1 MIALACRG
9 VGGFNWQRWHADT
22 SWGKEWEINSLSWSL
37 GIWLAEWVIRLV
49 MLGVVLRRRRPAAAM
64 AWLLIIF
71 FLPWAGIVLY
81 ALIGR
86 HRLTRRRSRQHARML
101 ERLRDVTGKLEKL
114 SHVERPLPG
123 PVATAAVALAQKL
136 SHIPILGGND
146 LKIVTN
152 TSDVIDRL
160 AADIDSA
167 EQHVHLLFYIFEP
180 DASGRRIA
188 EALIRAARRG
198 VKCRVLADAVGSRA
212 LFKKLA
218 PELADKG
225 VEIHEALHVGIF
237 RRRLARLDMRNHRKL
252 AVIDGRTAW
261 TGSQNIIDET
271 YGYKNLVFSD
281 LMVRVQGPVVMAL
294 QTVFMADWQF
304 NVGQM
309 PNIDDVMPEPK
320 PCGSMLIQALPSG
333 PNYPTANYQRLVV
346 AAIHAAQER
355 VTITTPY
362 FIPDEATLQA
372 LQTAVLRGVIVEVI
386 LPRKSDHWLVC
397 AASRAYHEDLFRVGA
412 RIYLYEK
419 GILHAKTVS
428 IDDKIALIGS
438 SNFDIRSFA
447 LNFEINLVCYG
458 ADVTERLRTQQR
470 RYRSHSHRLTRR
482 QFQARPKLRTFG
494 QRVARLLSPL
504 L

>member
-1 MIALACRG
+1 MD
-9 VGGFNWQRWHADT
+9 WT
-22 SWGKEWEINSLSWSL
+22 L
-37 GIWLAEWVIRLV
+37 GIWLAEWVIRIV

-71 FLPWAGIVLY
+71 FLPWAGVILY

-86 HRLTRRRSRQHARML
+86 HRLPRRRSRQHARML
-101 ERLRDVTGKLEKL
+101 ERLRDVTGKLAKL
-114 SHVERPLPG
+114 SHVEPPLPG
-123 PVATAAVALAQKL
+123 PVASAAVALAQKL
-136 SHIPILGGND
+136 SHMPILGGND
-146 LKIVTN
+146 LEIVSN

-167 EQHVHLLFYIFEP
+167 ERHVHLLFYIFAP

-188 EALIRAARRG
+188 DALVRAAERG

-212 LFKKLA
+212 LFKRLA
-218 PELADKG
+218 PELAAKG
-225 VEIHEALHVGIF
+225 VEIHEALPVGIF

-252 AVIDGRTAW
+252 AVIDGRIAW
-261 TGSQNIIDET
+261 TGSQNIIDES
-271 YGYKNLVFSD
+271 YGYKDLVFSD
-281 LMVRVQGPVVMAL
+281 LMVRVQGPIVMAL
-294 QTVFMADWQF
+294 QIVFMADWRF
-304 NVGQM
+304 DVGEV
-309 PNIDDVMPEPK
+309 PDIDDVLPEPES
-320 PCGSMLIQALPSG
+320 CGSMLIQALPSG
-333 PNYPTANYQRLVV
+333 PNYPTDNYQRLVV
-346 AAIHAAQER
+346 AALHAAQER

-362 FIPDEATLQA
+362 FIPDEAALQA
-372 LQTAVLRGVIVEVI
+372 LQTAVLRGVVVEVI

-397 AASRAYHEDLFRVGA
+397 AASRAYYEELFRVGA

-428 IDDKIALIGS
+428 IDDKMALIGS

-458 ADVTERLRTQQR
+458 PDVTERLRAQQR
-470 RYRSHSHRLTRR
+470 RYRAHSHRLTRR
-482 QFQARPKLRTFG
+482 KWQGRGMLRAFG